1 MTYTETPW
9 IHSNAITRNVDNVLA
24 ERLVSRLVCLFVLGI
39 WCDVMLVCVVRDH
52 YVMFSLLILAQYMTA
67 GQTGFRSFETS
78 SMSSLVGVLACI
90 HLDCVVVCNVALV
103 IDLNL
108 FTWNSLLP
116 YGMTVPSI
124 WWFVRDSFPLKVD
137 NSLLYV
143 HMCIYVYMCVYEPF
157 QTMVY
162 KSGQLVLISKRVSCC
177 VRMFVWEAAFWQLG
191 VIEAA
196 ASWSVRF
203 SAQPISLQI
212 LGCIWLWASYAIY
225 CC

>member
-1 MTYTETPW
+1 MWITYLL
-9 IHSNAITRNVDNVLA
+9 N
-24 ERLVSRLVCLFVLGI
+24 VSRLVCLFVLDI

-103 IDLNL
+103 SDLNL

-124 WWFVRDSFPLKVD
+124 WWFVWDSFPLKVD
-137 NSLLYV
+137 YLLLYV
-143 HMCIYVYMCVYEPF
+143 HMCIYVYMCVYEPL
-157 QTMVY
+157 QTMVC
-162 KSGQLVLISKRVSCC
+162 KSGQLVLISKRVPCC
-177 VRMFVWEAAFWQLG
+177 VRMFVWETAFWQLG

-196 ASWSVRF
+196 ASRSVRF
-203 SAQPISLQI
+203 SAQPIWSTNTRLHMVVSI
-212 LGCIWLWASYAIY
+212 
-225 CC
+225 